1 MCQPFPRPSRND
13 LLSRSQSSAR
23 AEWCPPW
30 HAREGGRQASRP
42 RNCSEET
49 SFLLPFPLISSSFY
63 PLSPTLWTFYPS
75 REKFLP
81 PLGDSAG
88 LQGGRQ
94 AGEAQT
100 TCMQLGP
107 AWRGGEQKAL
117 KDRTGQSQTD
127 GRTDGL
133 ALPPLLP
140 LAGSRP
146 RGREG
151 ECSLDENAAVALLSS
166 PARPPARPLA
176 PTLTCSKS
184 YLGRASQRSFRS
196 EPCLVTTLHIR

>member
-1 MCQPFPRPSRND
+1 MPEGEAGRHQGHATAARRLLFSYPS
-13 LLSRSQSSAR
+13 LSS
-23 AEWCPPW
+23 P
-30 HAREGGRQASRP
+30 
-42 RNCSEET
+42 
-49 SFLLPFPLISSSFY
+49 LPSILSL
-63 PLSPTLWTFYPS
+63 PLSGLFTPA
-75 REKFLP
+75 EKFLP

-133 ALPPLLP
+133 ALP
-140 LAGSRP
+140 
-146 RGREG
+146 
-151 ECSLDENAAVALLSS
+151 LSS
-166 PARPPARPLA
+166 PTSRWKQATRPGGRVQSRRECGRGTAVVARPPARPRPLA

>member
-1 MCQPFPRPSRND
+1 MPEGEAGRHQGHATAARRLLFSYPS
-13 LLSRSQSSAR
+13 LSS
-23 AEWCPPW
+23 P
-30 HAREGGRQASRP
+30 
-42 RNCSEET
+42 
-49 SFLLPFPLISSSFY
+49 LPSILSL
-63 PLSPTLWTFYPS
+63 PLSGLFTPA
-75 REKFLP
+75 EKFLP

-127 GRTDGL
+127 GR
-133 ALPPLLP
+133 ACSPPPLSYRSLE
-140 LAGSRP
+140 AGHAAGRVQSRRECG
-146 RGREG
+146 RGT
-151 ECSLDENAAVALLSS
+151 AVV
-166 PARPPARPLA
+166 ARPPARPLA

>member
-30 HAREGGRQASRP
+30 HAREGVRQASRP

-63 PLSPTLWTFYPS
+63 LSLSLSGLFTPA
-75 REKFLP
+75 EKFLP

-127 GRTDGL
+127 GRTGL
-133 ALPPLLP
+133 LSPLSYLS
-140 LAGSRP
+140 LEAGHAA
-146 RGREG
+146 GRE
-151 ECSLDENAAVALLSS
+151 SAV
-166 PARPPARPLA
+166 
-176 PTLTCSKS
+176 
-184 YLGRASQRSFRS
+184 
-196 EPCLVTTLHIR
+196 

>member
-1 MCQPFPRPSRND
+1 MPAFPRPSRND

-30 HAREGGRQASRP
+30 HARGGGRQASRP

-127 GRTDGL
+127 GR
-133 ALPPLLP
+133 ACSPLP
-140 LAGSRP
+140 LSYLSLEAGHAA
-146 RGREG
+146 GRE
-151 ECSLDENAAVALLSS
+151 SAV
-166 PARPPARPLA
+166 
-176 PTLTCSKS
+176 
-184 YLGRASQRSFRS
+184 
-196 EPCLVTTLHIR
+196 

>member
-1 MCQPFPRPSRND
+1 MPEREAGRHQGHATAARR
-13 LLSRSQSSAR
+13 LLFS
-23 AEWCPPW
+23 
-30 HAREGGRQASRP
+30 
-42 RNCSEET
+42 
-49 SFLLPFPLISSSFY
+49 
-63 PLSPTLWTFYPS
+63 YPS
-75 REKFLP
+75 LSSPLPSILSLSLSGLFTPAEKFLP

-127 GRTDGL
+127 GRTGL
-133 ALPPLLP
+133 LSPTPLLP

>member
-30 HAREGGRQASRP
+30 HARGGGRQASRP

-75 REKFLP
+75 REISSTTWRLCRP
-81 PLGDSAG
+81 A
-88 LQGGRQ
+88 GRQ

-127 GRTDGL
+127 GRTGL
-133 ALPPLLP
+133 LSPLSYLS
-140 LAGSRP
+140 LEAGHAA
-146 RGREG
+146 GRE
-151 ECSLDENAAVALLSS
+151 SAV
-166 PARPPARPLA
+166 
-176 PTLTCSKS
+176 
-184 YLGRASQRSFRS
+184 
-196 EPCLVTTLHIR
+196 